1 MSCCVPS
8 LHLPGAQQAT
18 CLVGVLHCIGTNHAI
33 DQQQGDW
40 RFAAAGG
47 DEAQSAWLMSPEVS
61 VEEVKSSWE
70 AVGRLYD
77 RAVEGVR

>member
-1 MSCCVPS
+1 
-8 LHLPGAQQAT
+8 
-18 CLVGVLHCIGTNHAI
+18 
-33 DQQQGDW
+33 
-40 RFAAAGG
+40 
-47 DEAQSAWLMSPEVS
+47 MSPEVS